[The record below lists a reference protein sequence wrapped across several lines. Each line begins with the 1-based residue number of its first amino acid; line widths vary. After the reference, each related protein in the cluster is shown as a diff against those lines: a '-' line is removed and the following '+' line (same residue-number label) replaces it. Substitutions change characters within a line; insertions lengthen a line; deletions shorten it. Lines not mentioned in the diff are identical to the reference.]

1 LVYKPSFVFIGGF
14 SIATTRIIPMHHI
27 KGKSITQCLYERT
40 AYATDGLKTARG
52 ELISSYE
59 CDPVTAAAEFAL
71 DKREYFIR
79 TGRSQEHD
87 IIAYQIR
94 QSFKPG
100 EVTAE
105 EANRIGYEFAE
116 RFLKGK
122 HAFIV
127 CTHINRRHIHNH
139 IIWNSTA
146 LDYNRKFRNF
156 WYSTNVVRKLSDLI
170 CTEHQLSV
178 VENPKPHGLTYDKW
192 LGNNAK
198 PSHRE
203 LLRAAIDEVLAKHP
217 ADFEAFLKLLN
228 ELGYAVKRG
237 KHITFHHTDCKKA
250 IRMASLGEGYTE
262 DEIRSV
268 LEGKKN
274 HTPRK
279 RRSLPE
285 AQKTSLLIDI
295 EKKLQKGKSG
305 GYERWAK
312 VFNLKQMAQTVNYL
326 RENGLL
332 DYDELK
338 KKSADTTARY
348 NQLSEQIKSAEKRMA
363 EIAVLKT
370 HIANYSKTR
379 DVYVEYRKSGYSKK
393 FLAGHEGEIILHK
406 AAKKA
411 FDELGLKKIPTV
423 RSLQEEYA
431 ELLAQKKAVYTEY
444 CAVREKMKELL
455 IHKSN
460 VDKILEKETLVEEK
474 KTEHGRKL

>member
-1 LVYKPSFVFIGGF
+1 
-14 SIATTRIIPMHHI
+14 MHHI

-94 QSFKPG
+94 QSFKSG

-370 HIANYSKTR
+370 HIINYSKTR
-379 DVYVEYRKSGYSKK
+379 DVYAAYRKSGYSKK
-393 FLAGHEGEIILHK
+393 FLADHESDILLHK

-411 FDELGLKKIPTV
+411 FDELGMTKLPTV
-423 RSLQEEYA
+423 KSLQAEYA
-431 ELLAQKKAVYTEY
+431 DLLAKKKAAYAEY
-444 CAVREKMKELL
+444 RTAREEMKELL
-455 IHKSN
+455 LHKSN
-460 VDKILEKETLVEEK
+460 LDRMLEKEEVTHDEK
-474 KTEHGRKL
+474 KKKHERR